1 MRRRRKRL
9 SGVNTQTASSSQLL
23 GLSLFIM
30 LLAFFIV
37 LNAISSFEEKK
48 MSPVM
53 ESVEAAFSNHVERKD
68 TKPSVTPSPVE
79 SINEGETV
87 ERLDAL
93 FQAQIS
99 SFEAKK
105 NSRTGTMY
113 VELPLETFSKSIMT
127 IGQED
132 LTKTRRISGN
142 KKFFLPTLI
151 SILKSDQ
158 QGVPYRMDVVLHTK
172 ENPAKLQNQKPK
184 FLLKTMKREGG
195 FARQLEKAGLSQKL
209 ISMGIRQGDPEV
221 VELVFRRHV
230 PFSPVELE
238 KE

>member
-1 MRRRRKRL
+1 M
-9 SGVNTQTASSSQLL
+9 

-48 MSPVM
+48 MSSVM
-53 ESVEAAFSNHVERKD
+53 DSVEQAFSKD
-68 TKPSVTPSPVE
+68 VQRQDKKTSVTPDPVS

-99 SFEAKK
+99 SFNAKK
-105 NSRTGTMY
+105 NVHSGTMY
-113 VELPLETFSKSIMT
+113 VTLPLDVFSKRIMA

-132 LTKTRRISGN
+132 VTKTRSISTGKN
-142 KKFFLPTLI
+142 FFLPTLV
-151 SILKSDQ
+151 SILKSDR
-158 QGVPYRMDVVLHTK
+158 QGLPYRMDVVLHTK

-184 FLLKTMKREGG
+184 SLLKTMKREGS
-195 FARQLEKAGLSQKL
+195 FARQLEKTGLSQQL
-209 ISMGIRQGDPEV
+209 MSMGIRQGDPDV
-221 VELVFRRHV
+221 VELVFRRHE
-230 PFSPVELE
+230 PFSPAISQDSPDTA
-238 KE
+238 K